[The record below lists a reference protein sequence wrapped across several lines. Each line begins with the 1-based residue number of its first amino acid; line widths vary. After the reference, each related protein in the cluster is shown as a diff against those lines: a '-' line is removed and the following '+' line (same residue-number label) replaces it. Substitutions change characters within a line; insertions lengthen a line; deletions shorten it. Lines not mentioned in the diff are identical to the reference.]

1 MLLGYSVERVPE
13 NLVDEAI
20 GWLIKLE
27 INSPTVAEKNEFNDW
42 LKQSIAHEL
51 AWQRIKRLDDGFT
64 NMPTQALSK
73 AFNKLEETRHS
84 TTLER
89 RQALKLF
96 SLLSIGMTSSWLAY
110 SYSPWQRLIS
120 DLATTVGEQKSV
132 VLPEGSELVL
142 NTDTAVTTDFNHE
155 YRQIF
160 LHRGEIQLDTQIDFT
175 STQRP
180 WLINSS
186 FGEIKCYG
194 AKIIVRLSEQYARIK
209 LLHGEVEVANRSQS
223 KVIKAGSDSVILSK
237 DSIFQQ
243 TVSSIPADAWVQGY
257 VASKS
262 VYLGDLLDELARYRI
277 GRIDYDPS
285 LKHILLSGVFQLL
298 ETDKTLEFLTQIIP
312 IRVEYLTRFWVR
324 VKPA

>member
-1 MLLGYSVERVPE
+1 MERIPE

-20 GWLIKLE
+20 AWLIKLE
-27 INSPTVAEKNEFNDW
+27 INSPTAAEKNEFNDW
-42 LKQSIAHEL
+42 LNLSSDHEL
-51 AWQRIKRLDDGFT
+51 AWHRIKRLDDSFT
-64 NMPTQALSK
+64 NMPTHALSK

-84 TTLER
+84 TTLDR
-89 RQALKLF
+89 RETLKLF

-120 DLATTVGEQKSV
+120 DLATAVGEQNSV
-132 VLPEGSELVL
+132 ILAESSELIL
-142 NTDTAVTTDFNHE
+142 NTDTAVTTDFNSE
-155 YRQIF
+155 FRQIF

-194 AKIIVRLSEQYARIK
+194 AKIIVRLSEQHARIN
-209 LLHGEVEVANRSQS
+209 LLHGEVEVANHTQS

-237 DSIFQQ
+237 DSILQQ
-243 TVSSIPADAWVQGY
+243 TVSSIPANAWVQGY

-262 VYLGDLLDELARYRI
+262 LYLGDLLDELARYRI

-298 ETDKTLEFLTQIIP
+298 DTVQALCIDEWFI
-312 IRVEYLTRFWVR
+312 
-324 VKPA
+324 KP